1 MKKKGIL
8 RKVGSICLM
17 LGLLLG
23 MTACGNGNADTALD
37 EEKVYKVGTEPT
49 FQPFEY
55 KDLETDEIIGFDID
69 LINAIAEESGIKVEI
84 QGMGFEALIPA
95 VQSGSLDIV
104 AAGMTIDEE
113 RSKQVD
119 FTAPYFNAGLAL
131 AVVKSNETIKSEADL
146 KGAKVAVQ
154 IGTTGAMTANELKD
168 QGIVA
173 KVLTYDTIDVLMAEL
188 TKGTV
193 DAVINDAQVTQAF
206 IKSGHND
213 IKIVGEPM
221 NSEQYGF
228 AVAKGNTE
236 LLEKL
241 NSGLQKVLENGKYDE
256 LLEKYDLPEI
266 ARP

>member
-1 MKKKGIL
+1 MKKKGLL
-8 RKVGSICLM
+8 RRIGSICLI

-23 MTACGNGNADTALD
+23 ITACGNGNSNTAAD

-69 LINAIAEESGIKVEI
+69 LIKAIAEESGIKVEI
-84 QGMGFEALIPA
+84 QSLGFDALIQA
-95 VQSGSLDIV
+95 VQSGTIDIV

-119 FTAPYFNAGLAL
+119 FTAPYINAGLAI
-131 AVVKSNETIKSEADL
+131 AVAKSNETIKSEADL
-146 KGAKVAVQ
+146 KGAAVAVQ
-154 IGTTGAMTANELKD
+154 IGTTGAMTANKLKD
-168 QGIVA
+168 EGIVA

-206 IKSGHND
+206 IKNGHSD
-213 IKIVGEPM
+213 IKIVGEQM
-221 NSEQYGF
+221 SVEQYGF
-228 AVAKGNTE
+228 AVKKGNAE
-236 LLEKL
+236 LLAKL
-241 NSGLQKVLENGKYDE
+241 NSGLEKVIADGTYDQ
-256 LLEKYDLPEI
+256 LLEKYELPAN